1 MLDFVELFE
10 TRVRNNEIKLVVLL
24 KTPHCDQNVR
34 RGKRASDF
42 GQRHVERLQFVWID
56 RDAVLLDATALDAH
70 ARNSRN
76 RGKRRTQ
83 SVEGEIAQLDERMRI
98 GSEAVGDR
106 RKNGRVHPLD
116 FERSAGR
123 QRRQNFVH
131 LRLALQHGR
140 DHVFAPIEVDRN
152 FGGAAAGGRSHA
164 AHSRNGAD
172 RFLYRRRHFNCHPL
186 GWPIT
191 GVESNAHPGKT
202 DVRKQRHRQRK
213 TRDYSSHDQGRE
225 EEENRARMALRPRGE
240 AHFAFWISTAIPS
253 SSSELPT
260 VTTESFSFR
269 SSPMICTSSGFCRP
283 TFTMCLTALP
293 SATVKTS

>member
-1 MLDFVELFE
+1 MFDGGHIVEQHHAVWIRSQYSVLDFVELFK
-10 TRVRNNEIKLVVLL
+10 TRVRNNEIKLVVLF

-56 RDAVLLDATALDAH
+56 RDAVFLDATALDAH

-123 QRRQNFVH
+123 QARQNLVH

-140 DHVFAPIEVDRN
+140 DHVFAPIEVYRD
-152 FGGAAAGGRSHA
+152 FCGPAARCRSYA
-164 AHSRNGAD
+164 AHTGNRAHCFFHWRSD
-172 RFLYRRRHFNCHPL
+172 LYGHLL
-186 GWPIT
+186 GRTIT
-191 GVESNAHPGKT
+191 GIQCDSDTRETDLGKKR
-202 DVRKQRHRQRK
+202 DRQRK
-213 TRDYSSHDQGRE
+213 TRD
-225 EEENRARMALRPRGE
+225 RARERER
-240 AHFAFWISTAIPS
+240 
-253 SSSELPT
+253 
-260 VTTESFSFR
+260 TE
-269 SSPMICTSSGFCRP
+269 
-283 TFTMCLTALP
+283 
-293 SATVKTS
+293 